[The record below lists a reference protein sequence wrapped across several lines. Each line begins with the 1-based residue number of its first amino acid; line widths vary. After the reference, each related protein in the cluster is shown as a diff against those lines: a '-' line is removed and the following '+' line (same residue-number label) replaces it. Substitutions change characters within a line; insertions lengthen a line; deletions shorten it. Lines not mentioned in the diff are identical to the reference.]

1 MGGQC
6 RGCAR
11 RLPGVTRFPR
21 ERNAIFL
28 NIALQKYFQRRP
40 RETGTL
46 IGGPA
51 TRSNRSTF
59 FNRPIA
65 DNARGCP
72 LRYVLGNT
80 VIRLEA
86 EALYSNVNRERKLVK
101 RRQTREE
108 KLYNNHVSR
117 RLCPFNL
124 RTDERGRRLLLITI
138 N

>member
-1 MGGQC
+1 MSWT
-6 RGCAR
+6 CATTSWR
-11 RLPGVTRFPR
+11 DSNPTRKKRDIFKHCSSKIFCTASKGDWDAYEVVRLRDRTD
-21 ERNAIFL
+21 
-28 NIALQKYFQRRP
+28 
-40 RETGTL
+40 
-46 IGGPA
+46 
-51 TRSNRSTF
+51 STF
-59 FNRPIA
+59 FTQPIA